1 MNQHEVDIDAAQK
14 MLEAVKEW
22 LLQPEV
28 QGKVTK
34 ATDDAENALLG
45 MVLTGTLKG
54 YWPDT
59 PESNQFLLDKL
70 RIAFQMGY
78 YFSMGAAFVEQC
90 DHNYFKFTFP
100 GGYTHRCTKCGKDI
114 NATED

>member
-1 MNQHEVDIDAAQK
+1 MKNREIDIDAAQA

-54 YWPDT
+54 YWPNT
-59 PESNQFLLDKL
+59 PEANQFLLDKL
-70 RIAFQMGY
+70 RIAFQMGC
-78 YFSMGAAFVEQC
+78 YFSAGHQPREV
-90 DHNYFKFTFP
+90 
-100 GGYTHRCTKCGKDI
+100 
-114 NATED
+114 